1 MLVSRNVINIVLY
14 EKTELF
20 NFAARRASRTR
31 KILSWLNNNFR
42 NLYRSKNLF
51 NPIYTEV
58 RICLILFSLEVL
70 RNAINIEL
78 YCKKTELCQF
88 CCEKC
93 NDHKK
98 SCHDWTTILQIFI
111 QVEVR
116 TCLILFSLRA
126 RVDLNLFLRKQHS
139 SYCGHTLWFFLKYHL
154 SMTQICVL
162 PEFDFFSKLKKEST
176 TIWSNKRTIICTE
189 II

>member
-1 MLVSRNVINIVLY
+1 MLY

-42 NLYRSKNLF
+42 NLCRSKNLF

-58 RICLILFSLEVL
+58 RICLILFILEVL
-70 RNAINIEL
+70 RDAINIEL

-126 RVDLNLFLRKQHS
+126 RVDLNLFLWKQHS

-154 SMTQICVL
+154 SMTQRVFYPSLI
-162 PEFDFFSKLKKEST
+162 FFLSLRRNPPQVGVTSGQ
-176 TIWSNKRTIICTE
+176 
-189 II
+189 

>member
-1 MLVSRNVINIVLY
+1 MLCRKLWQLLVSRNVISIVLY
-14 EKTELF
+14 GKRQSF
-20 NFAARRASRTR
+20 VNFAARRASRTR

-42 NLYRSKNLF
+42 NLCRSKNLF

-70 RNAINIEL
+70 RNAIDIEL

-126 RVDLNLFLRKQHS
+126 RVDLNLFL
-139 SYCGHTLWFFLKYHL
+139 
-154 SMTQICVL
+154 
-162 PEFDFFSKLKKEST
+162 
-176 TIWSNKRTIICTE
+176 
-189 II
+189 